1 MVTKKV
7 PERQCVGC
15 REKKPKSEF
24 IRIVRTADT
33 GAIEIDRV
41 GRKPGRGAY
50 ICPSKTCLKKAR
62 KRLAQTLDCQIPDE
76 IYEKLENEMEN
87 NG

>member
-33 GAIEIDRV
+33 GEIEIDRG

-50 ICPSKTCLKKAR
+50 ICPSKACLKKAR
-62 KRLAQTLDCQIPDE
+62 KRLAQALDCQIPDE
-76 IYEKLENEMEN
+76 IYEKLENEIEN

>member
-15 REKKPKSEF
+15 REKKPKNEF
-24 IRIVRTADT
+24 IRIVRVADT
-33 GAIEIDRV
+33 GEIEIDRS

-62 KRLAQTLDCQIPDE
+62 
-76 IYEKLENEMEN
+76 EMMLT
-87 NG
+87 